1 MAYTCI
7 ATLNYTGIR
16 YELKPSPTSA
26 TAPPAS
32 TIQVENTNEVTS
44 LLAAKGISLSLGQ
57 WIIVAAT
64 GNVTPAAPLP
74 KITIT
79 GLATIEE
86 TLAGDSPDVP
96 GVPGTSK
103 VPAFLGGCLIG
114 AGTTYVGSRLWKK
127 YGS

>member
-1 MAYTCI
+1 MAYTCV

-44 LLAAKGISLSLGQ
+44 MLAAKGISLSLGQ
-57 WIIVAAT
+57 WVIVAAT
-64 GNVTPAAPLP
+64 GNVTAASPLP

-86 TLAGDSPDVP
+86 ALAGDAPGVP
-96 GVPGTSK
+96 SVPGTSK
-103 VPAFLGGCLIG
+103 VPAFLGGCLVG
-114 AGTTYVGSRLWKK
+114 AGATVAGTYLWKK
-127 YGS
+127 YGR